1 MAEAHHGFGLLMLY
15 SSFVHL
21 ASIVVFVFFFFR
33 FCFAFF
39 HIWFSVFWRRFVC
52 AQCCWCVFIVVGLL
66 RSIGLSNQA
75 TS

>member
-21 ASIVVFVFFFFR
+21 ASIVVFLFFFFVSALR
-33 FCFAFF
+33 FFTFGFRC
-39 HIWFSVFWRRFVC
+39 FWRRFVC

-66 RSIGLSNQA
+66 RRIGLSNQA